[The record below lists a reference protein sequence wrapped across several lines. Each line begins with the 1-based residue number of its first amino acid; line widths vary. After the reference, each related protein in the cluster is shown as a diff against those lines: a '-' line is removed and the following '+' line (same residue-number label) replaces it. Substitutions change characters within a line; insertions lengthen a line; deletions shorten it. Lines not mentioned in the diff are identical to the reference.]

1 MTDKTTVRLV
11 IGTLALLA
19 FAVVVGGIYLTAI
32 DRSLP
37 GELIAIGSAA
47 AGAVAGILSKVGQ
60 SDPQEVTG
68 PQGGPVA
75 VVDEGGHVDLSV
87 VTCVA
92 CVVSAVVLVC
102 WAFGWGDLPLD
113 R

>member
-1 MTDKTTVRLV
+1 MTDNLTVRLV

-47 AGAVAGILSKVGQ
+47 AGAVGGILSKTGHNE
-60 SDPQEVTG
+60 PQEVVG
-68 PQGGPVA
+68 PRGGPVP
-75 VVDEGGHVDLSV
+75 VVEGEGGYTDLGLVILTV
-87 VTCVA
+87 VATLL
-92 CVVSAVVLVC
+92 VLFI
-102 WAFGWGDLPLD
+102 FGVLD
-113 R
+113 VPR